1 MCLKNRNAKSFIA
14 NKINIIAKAPVRYS
28 YSSFSRTKLIHNI
41 LAKLIHNTF
50 SFLQILFALLHTPLA
65 ESKVH
70 SNSYFLVPQ
79 INLITLF
86 YPVRLMVWLK
96 GTPMLVIVLSFFGS
110 QKNLS
115 IFIILTLFYPSHLI
129 VWQKWALMLV
139 IFLSFSSDLDEC
151 QNDDTHNC
159 HQNAMCSNTI
169 GSFDCYCKA
178 GFAGNG
184 ISCTGN

>member
-1 MCLKNRNAKSFIA
+1 MSLKNRNAKSFIA

-28 YSSFSRTKLIHNI
+28 YSSFSRAKLIHNI
-41 LAKLIHNTF
+41 QAKLIHNTF

-70 SNSYFLVPQ
+70 SNSYYLVPQ

-96 GTPMLVIVLSFFGS
+96 WTPMLVIVLSFFGT

-115 IFIILTLFYPSHLI
+115 IFYNPNILP
-129 VWQKWALMLV
+129 
-139 IFLSFSSDLDEC
+139 LSPHCLTEISSYVSDFSVFFFRSQRMSEWRYAQL
-151 QNDDTHNC
+151 
-159 HQNAMCSNTI
+159 S
-169 GSFDCYCKA
+169 SKRYV
-178 GFAGNG
+178 
-184 ISCTGN
+184 

>member
-1 MCLKNRNAKSFIA
+1 MCLKNRNAKSFIP

-28 YSSFSRTKLIHNI
+28 YSSFSRAKLIHNI
-41 LAKLIHNTF
+41 LEKLIHNTF

-96 GTPMLVIVLSFFGS
+96 WTPMLEIVLSFFGT

-115 IFIILTLFYPSHLI
+115 IFYNPYIILP
-129 VWQKWALMLV
+129 
-139 IFLSFSSDLDEC
+139 LSPHCLTEISSYVSDFSVFFFRSRRMSEWRYAQL
-151 QNDDTHNC
+151 
-159 HQNAMCSNTI
+159 S
-169 GSFDCYCKA
+169 SKRYV
-178 GFAGNG
+178 
-184 ISCTGN
+184 